1 MRYIELVRNV
11 YDSLLV
17 TDFHK
22 VLKGANND
30 FDEVNKKLQEKFQ
43 LAELRESYIREIS
56 GTIDQHLPFFKEDFN
71 NFLKIKEVSFY
82 YYNIS
87 SSTASHLFW
96 IWSKKLNL
104 SEESLNQFVQSF
116 FLGVFG
122 YKMIDFQNDNR
133 NSNAELSF
141 VGLYSIKVAEQLLEK
156 ILGKEIT
163 NPIFLKYARMYT
175 EIEYLEKKNKWKSS
189 IFAWD
194 EPKKL
199 GLKASPTFIVYESLF
214 RYAGY
219 EEKKIEE
226 LIEGLIHL
234 SAALQL
240 IDDLADAKQDLEN
253 GYETLVMT
261 NYYASFGS
269 SSKITDEKISEIL
282 SQKRLKLVYKTGQG
296 LFDKARKLVEK
307 HDEFILQLLIE
318 IQNLNFTTLFEVKE

>member
-1 MRYIELVRNV
+1 MRYVELVRKV
-11 YDSLLV
+11 YDSLLI

-30 FDEVNKKLQEKFQ
+30 FDEVNKKLQKKFQ

-56 GTIDQHLPFFKEDFN
+56 GTIDKHLPFFKEDFN

-96 IWSKKLNL
+96 IWSKNLNL
-104 SEESLNQFVQSF
+104 SEESLNEFIQSF

-133 NSNAELSF
+133 NTNAELSF
-141 VGLYSIKVAEQLLEK
+141 VGLYSIKVAEQLLEN

-189 IFAWD
+189 IFTWD
-194 EPKKL
+194 NPKKL
-199 GLKASPTFIVYESLF
+199 GFKASPTFIIYESLF

-219 EEKKIEE
+219 KEKKIGE
-226 LIEGLIHL
+226 LIEGLLHL

-253 GYETLVMT
+253 GYETLVMRD
-261 NYYASFGS
+261 YYASFGAS
-269 SSKITDEKISEIL
+269 SEITDEKISEIL
-282 SQKRLKLVYKTGQG
+282 SQKRLKLAYTTGQG
-296 LFDKARKLVEK
+296 LFDKARKMIEK